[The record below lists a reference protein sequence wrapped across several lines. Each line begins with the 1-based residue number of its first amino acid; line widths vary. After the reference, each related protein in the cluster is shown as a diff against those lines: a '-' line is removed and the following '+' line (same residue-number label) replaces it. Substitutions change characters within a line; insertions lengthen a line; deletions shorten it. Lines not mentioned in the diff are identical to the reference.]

1 MLGPCKGPP
10 DREAPRGGCGDETVG
25 GEGEA
30 ERLTNVAD
38 ELQRKLR
45 QTGQPQ
51 NYLAEQIEVAEAKR
65 IAAEGRVATLTQS
78 LAEATDQLSA
88 AKGQNEQLLQD
99 LESLLSQRG
108 SLDALRTTLTR
119 LLPPEL
125 GPALAEASA

>member
-1 MLGPCKGPP
+1 MTTLAAARVVRASPSVVIIGV
-10 DREAPRGGCGDETVG
+10 PRHS
-25 GEGEA
+25 A
-30 ERLTNVAD
+30 
-38 ELQRKLR
+38 
-45 QTGQPQ
+45 
-51 NYLAEQIEVAEAKR
+51 
-65 IAAEGRVATLTQS
+65 S

>member
-1 MLGPCKGPP
+1 M
-10 DREAPRGGCGDETVG
+10 
-25 GEGEA
+25 
-30 ERLTNVAD
+30 
-38 ELQRKLR
+38 
-45 QTGQPQ
+45 
-51 NYLAEQIEVAEAKR
+51 AEAKR